1 MEKQYMMYPGTRK
14 EISLHP
20 RNGSYPLGDAYA
32 TSVLPCFHANMLS
45 MLTKK
50 ARPFIW
56 YFSIWPRGFL
66 SSYILKLLGSTCD
79 HFYFPAQL
87 SLTVLCSLL
96 HPGCPSPAVVCC
108 SHSVVTPL
116 LVVYSLHFG

>member
-1 MEKQYMMYPGTRK
+1 MEKQYTMYPGTRK
-14 EISLHP
+14 KISLHP

-45 MLTKK
+45 LLTEK

-66 SSYILKLLGSTCD
+66 SSSVVTVPRSARCA
-79 HFYFPAQL
+79 PWRL
-87 SLTVLCSLL
+87 SR
-96 HPGCPSPAVVCC
+96 AVCR
-108 SHSVVTPL
+108 SHSLVTPL
-116 LVVYSLHFG
+116 LFVYSLHFG